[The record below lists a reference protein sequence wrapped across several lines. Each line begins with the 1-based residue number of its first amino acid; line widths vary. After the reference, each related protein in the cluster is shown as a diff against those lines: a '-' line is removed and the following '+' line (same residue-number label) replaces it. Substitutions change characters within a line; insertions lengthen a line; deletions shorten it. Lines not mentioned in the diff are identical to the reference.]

1 MKTLLLTLFVALMLG
16 ISCSSSSG
24 KVSGNTPEHDTV
36 VRSLYDRSE
45 EDYEFFVVTK
55 QDTSAYSYIFHFN
68 DMFDRLSM
76 TVYFSRISKY
86 CLFFN
91 AVTADN
97 DTNAV
102 ATGGVVDY
110 TDKYYIPA
118 YVQWLREMELC
129 MKSASKVY
137 DLSKLCVIRVHSS
150 YLSDATVLATNNL
163 VDNFKPEQDGY
174 YSHLD
179 IAKSIEMTPFIGDLN
194 KILDEYGLEVED
206 VSCDGVFVYID
217 PDEFIKKNN
226 ISKTLKTAY
235 DIIDI
240 PVWIGLKKKDEVHAE
255 KIAPSEQR
263 R

>member
-1 MKTLLLTLFVALMLG
+1 MLG

-24 KVSGNTPEHDTV
+24 KVSGNEPEQDTV

-110 TDKYYIPA
+110 TDKYYIPT
-118 YVQWLREMELC
+118 YKQWLREMELC
-129 MKSASKVY
+129 LKSASKVY
-137 DLSKLCVIRVHSS
+137 DLSKLCVIRAFSS
-150 YLSDATVLATNNL
+150 DLSDATVLATNNL
-163 VDNFKPEQDGY
+163 VDNFKPWQDGY
-174 YSHLD
+174 YSHFD
-179 IAKSIEMTPFIGDLN
+179 IAKSIEMTPFKDDLN
-194 KILDEYGLEVED
+194 KILDEYGLEVKE
-206 VSCDGVFVYID
+206 VYCEGPWISID
-217 PDEFIKKNN
+217 PDGFIKKNN
-226 ISKTLKTAY
+226 ISKTLKTSY
-235 DIIDI
+235 DIIGI
-240 PVWIGLKKKDEVHAE
+240 PVRFYLKKQDEGHAN
-255 KIAPSEQR
+255 KTAPSEQR